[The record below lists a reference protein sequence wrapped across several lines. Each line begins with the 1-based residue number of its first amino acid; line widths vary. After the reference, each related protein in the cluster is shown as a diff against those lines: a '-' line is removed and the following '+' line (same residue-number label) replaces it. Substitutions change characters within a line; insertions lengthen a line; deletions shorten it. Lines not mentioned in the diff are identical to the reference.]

1 MMIMKTILLI
11 RNKSEYSDQL
21 KKFFESFDLR
31 IYFTDSFSAAWE
43 LIKEFKIQM
52 ILMDSQTH
60 YGNGI
65 EFCTKLRSLDYEGK
79 IVFLSEN
86 INEKNILF
94 ALDSGADDYL
104 CLPMSFNEI
113 KARIRKYLPLK
124 SNKTKLSFGELL
136 INPHQRIL
144 NFMGKY
150 VTLGRKEFDIFYHIV
165 QRRSSI
171 VERRTLLDL
180 VYEEGHESE
189 RIIDSHISHIRSK
202 LWQLGGP
209 KIQIQSIYGK
219 GYTIIYQD

>member
-1 MMIMKTILLI
+1 MNLMKTILLI
-11 RNKSEYSDQL
+11 RNKSEYSDQIKIFL
-21 KKFFESFDLR
+21 ESFGLR
-31 IYFTDSFSAAWE
+31 IHFTDSFSSAWE
-43 LIKEFKIQM
+43 LIKELKIQM
-52 ILMDSQTH
+52 LLMDTQTH

-65 EFCTKLRSLDYEGK
+65 EFCAKLRSLDYEGK

-86 INEKNILF
+86 INEKNILLS
-94 ALDSGADDYL
+94 LDSGADDYL

-113 KARIRKYLPLK
+113 MARIKKYLPPK
-124 SNKTKLSFGELL
+124 SHKTRITFGELL

-144 NFMGKY
+144 NFMDKY

-171 VERRTLLDL
+171 VERRTLLEL
-180 VYEEGHESE
+180 VYEESDQSE